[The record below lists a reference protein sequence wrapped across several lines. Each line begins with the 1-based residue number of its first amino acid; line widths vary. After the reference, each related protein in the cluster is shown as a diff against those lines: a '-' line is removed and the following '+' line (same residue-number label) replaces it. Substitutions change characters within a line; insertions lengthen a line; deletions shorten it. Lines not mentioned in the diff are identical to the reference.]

1 MVRITR
7 LALGAAAV
15 GGVLV
20 AASAALS
27 AHHSFAAEFDARR
40 FVKLTGTVTKA
51 EWINPHV
58 WIHIDVVRPDG
69 KVESWAIEGG
79 APANL
84 FRRGLRK
91 TSLQPGTKIIVEG
104 YGAKDGSNRANGR
117 DMTLADGRKLFVG
130 GDSTGAPY
138 DAQKR

>member
-1 MVRITR
+1 MTT
-7 LALGAAAV
+7 LAAGVAGTGLVLAATAWP
-15 GGVLV
+15 
-20 AASAALS
+20 LS

-40 FVKLTGTVTKA
+40 FIKLTGTVTKA

-79 APANL
+79 APSNL

-130 GDSTGAPY
+130 SDATGAPY
-138 DAQKR
+138 DTQKR